1 MAPHSAYDPLHLV
14 PKTVNHPCAHALDSR
29 GAFIVHVPSTLY
41 VWIGKECGT
50 VMCCKA
56 RYAAAQVVRYE
67 RATGEIV
74 GVVEDEEPKEFW
86 VALSHK
92 EVLVGDE
99 EEVKNVETMQVDV
112 GLHPRRVEEYDL
124 DFGIFHK
131 ALAGG
136 VVPPFSFSNAGSENC
151 LPSKENGW
159 GRLSR
164 KVSH

>member
-1 MAPHSAYDPLHLV
+1 
-14 PKTVNHPCAHALDSR
+14 
-29 GAFIVHVPSTLY
+29 
-41 VWIGKECGT
+41 
-50 VMCCKA
+50 MCCKA